1 MDIPLELNIQ
11 DFRYNLPES
20 RIAKFPLKERDK
32 SKLLVYDK
40 GEISTRIFSDL
51 PSIFSSGEML
61 VFNNT
66 KVIRARLIFK
76 KPTGAA
82 IEIFCLEPYEP
93 SDYALAFSIKGKA
106 LWKCITG
113 NLKKW
118 KGGRLISDNNGIK
131 LYATLVE
138 NNKDLQIIMFEW
150 DAPVTFGELLEI
162 SGFIPIPPYLNRKSE
177 PLDGVRYQTVYSK
190 YNGSVAAPTAGL
202 HFSPEVL
209 DALKNNQIS
218 CEEITLHVGAGTF
231 KPVQEDDISKHILHE
246 EHFTVSLPALKNIHS
261 RLGSVTAVGTTS
273 VRTLESLYYIGI
285 KIADN
290 PDLLHSGIHVGQ
302 WDPYKTTY
310 KETADKAIGRII
322 EGMEKYNLDILHAS
336 TSIMIIPGYNFK
348 LVNKLITNFHQP
360 DSTLLLLIAAFI
372 GNDWKKVYD
381 YALTNDFRFLSYGD
395 SSILEPCKK

>member
-1 MDIPLELNIQ
+1 MDIPLELNMP
-11 DFRYNLPES
+11 DFRYDLPEH

-51 PSIFSSGEML
+51 PSMLSPGEML

-66 KVIRARLIFK
+66 KVIRARLLFK
-76 KPTGAA
+76 KTTGAE

-93 SDYALAFSIKGKA
+93 SDYALAFSKKGKA

-138 NNKDLQIIMFEW
+138 NNKDSQIIMFEW
-150 DAPVTFGELLEI
+150 DTSVTFGELLEK
-162 SGFIPIPPYLNRKSE
+162 SGNIPIPPYLNRKSE
-177 PLDGVRYQTVYSK
+177 LLDDIRYQTVYSK
-190 YNGSVAAPTAGL
+190 HDGSVAAPTAGL

-209 DALKNNQIS
+209 KALKNNNIN

-231 KPVQEDDISKHILHE
+231 KPVQEDDISKHIMHE
-246 EHFTVSLPALKNIHS
+246 ENFTVSLSALKNIYNS
-261 RLGSVTAVGTTS
+261 LGSVTAVGTTS

-285 KIADN
+285 KITDN
-290 PDLLHSGIHVGQ
+290 PELLYSNIRTNQ
-302 WDPYKTTY
+302 WEPYKTAST
-310 KETADKAIGRII
+310 EPADKSIGRII
-322 EGMEKYNLDILHAS
+322 DYMEKYNLDTLYAS
-336 TSIMIIPGYNFK
+336 TSIMIVPGYDFK
-348 LVNKLITNFHQP
+348 LINKLVTNFHQP

-372 GNDWKKVYD
+372 GSDWKKVYN
-381 YALTNDFRFLSYGD
+381 YALANDFRFLSYGD